1 MCIKEQEK
9 KAGERGSHSRER
21 SAQSM
26 NGSRVAG
33 ASRMEAGDGQG
44 RGCSSSTFPPV
55 PDPEASAPSC
65 IHSWP

>member
-44 RGCSSSTFPPV
+44 K
-55 PDPEASAPSC
+55 APSLLRPFLKHQLPHVY
-65 IHSWP
+65 ILGLK